1 VRVLGTSSKR
11 AKSNPSAPI
20 FDGFLAKLGLD
31 TIKLEP
37 QANGHYA
44 YCAWNRSLVEQNGSA
59 KTVKRGKIR
68 ILPG

>member
-1 VRVLGTSSKR
+1 MSRIRKQHAVAVD
-11 AKSNPSAPI
+11 I
-20 FDGFLAKLGLD
+20 LAKLGLD

-37 QANGHYA
+37 DGNGHYA

-68 ILPG
+68 FSSS